1 MKQRF
6 FLEKVGSLRARNLEA
21 VQHIENTINA
31 ESSIIDW
38 IDDGCEVL

>member
-1 MKQRF
+1 MF
-6 FLEKVGSLRARNLEA
+6 FLERIGSLRARNLEA
-21 VQHIENTINA
+21 VEEIKNVVNA

>member
-1 MKQRF
+1 MKQMF
-6 FLEKVGSLRARNLEA
+6 FLERIGNLRARNLEA

-31 ESSIIDW
+31 DSNIIDW